1 MNLFKAYLMPQQL
14 KLLHDYSCLLSQ
26 AAIHM
31 TEHKGEIA
39 TILKQHGF
47 HINLNELMVSS
58 VRL

>member
-1 MNLFKAYLMPQQL
+1 MPQQL